1 MTSWTAK
8 RFWKEARAEAVEGGH
23 TVYLD
28 ARPIRTP
35 AKRLLL
41 LPTQAMAEAVAA
53 EWAAVGEVVDP
64 GAMPVTRSAN
74 AAIDK
79 VAVQFDEVAGLIAAY
94 GGSDLLCYRAAGPEA
109 LAKAQAEG
117 WDPLLDWAARS
128 YGAPLVTTVGVV
140 PVAQPAESLA
150 RLAAP
155 IRAAS
160 AFELTALHDLVSLTG
175 SLVLGLA
182 ATSGAFE
189 PERIWR
195 LSRIDED
202 WQAAQWGEDEEAVD
216 AAARKRGD
224 FLHAR
229 YFWEISALRPK
240 ENFAGTG
247 GIPRLRNGS
256 DKTRERF

>member
-1 MTSWTAK
+1 MSGWTAK
-8 RFWKEARAEAVEGGH
+8 RFWKEARAEAVEGGY

-28 ARPIRTP
+28 GRPIGSP
-35 AKRLLL
+35 AKRPLL
-41 LPTQAMAEAVAA
+41 LPTRAMAEAVAA
-53 EWAAVGEVVDP
+53 EWAAVAEVVDP

-79 VAVQFDEVAGLIAAY
+79 VAPQFDEVACLIAAY
-94 GGSDLLCYRAAGPEA
+94 GGSDLLCYRAKGPEA
-109 LAKAQAEG
+109 LVRAQAEA

-128 YGAPLVTTVGVV
+128 YGAPLVTTVGVL
-140 PVAQPAESLA
+140 PVDQPPESLA

-155 IRAAS
+155 LHAAS
-160 AFELTALHDLVSLTG
+160 AFELTALHALVSLTG

-189 PERIWR
+189 PEAIWR

-202 WQAAQWGEDEEAVD
+202 WQAAQWGEDEEAMI

-229 YFWEISALRPK
+229 HFWEVSAPRP
-240 ENFAGTG
+240 
-247 GIPRLRNGS
+247 
-256 DKTRERF
+256 

>member
-1 MTSWTAK
+1 MSGWTAK
-8 RFWKEARAEAVEGGH
+8 RFWKEARAEAIEGGY
-23 TVYLD
+23 TVHLD
-28 ARPIRTP
+28 RRPIRSP
-35 AKRLLL
+35 AKRPLL
-41 LPTQAMAEAVAA
+41 LPTPAMAEAVAA
-53 EWAAVGEVVDP
+53 EWAAVAEVVDP

-79 VAVQFDEVAGLIAAY
+79 VAPQFDEVAGLIAAY
-94 GGSDLLCYRAAGPEA
+94 GGSDLLCYRAKGPEA
-109 LAKAQAEG
+109 LVRAQAEA

-140 PVAQPAESLA
+140 PVDQPSESLA

-155 IRAAS
+155 LRAAS

-182 ATSGAFE
+182 ATSGGFE
-189 PERIWR
+189 PEAIWR

-202 WQAAQWGEDEEAVD
+202 WQAVQWGEDEDAMI

-229 YFWEISALRPK
+229 HFWEISASRP
-240 ENFAGTG
+240 
-247 GIPRLRNGS
+247 
-256 DKTRERF
+256 

>member
-1 MTSWTAK
+1 MTGWTAR
-8 RFWKEARAEAVEGGH
+8 RFWKDVRTEAVEGGY
-23 TVYLD
+23 TVRLD
-28 ARPIRTP
+28 TRPIRSP
-35 AKRLLL
+35 AKRPLL
-41 LPTQAMAEAVAA
+41 LPTPAMAEAVAA
-53 EWAAVGEVVDP
+53 EWAAVAEVVDP

-79 VAVQFDEVAGLIAAY
+79 VAVQFGEVAGLVAAY
-94 GGSDLLCYRAAGPEA
+94 GGSDLLCYRAARPEA
-109 LAKAQAEG
+109 LVRAQKEA

-140 PVAQPAESLA
+140 PVAQPPESLA

-189 PERIWR
+189 PETIWR

-202 WQAAQWGEDEEAVD
+202 WQAAQWGEDEDAAD
-216 AAARKRGD
+216 AAARKRAD

-229 YFWEISALRPK
+229 HFWEISAPRP
-240 ENFAGTG
+240 
-247 GIPRLRNGS
+247 
-256 DKTRERF
+256 